1 MHARYARF
9 SQPHT
14 EANFTKSGRTSGG
27 ARFPRAR
34 VRARSWN
41 GIFQKVDAFRF
52 LGHRH
57 NSKTCFCG
65 SIMFRFFYCSRKK
78 MPKNHRHPLNVSC
91 CNIFGF
97 FLPFSQ
103 PKCIPIDTSESWVIS
118 SSIITLMACF
128 CIYFFVLSFF
138 ELHFL

>member
-34 VRARSWN
+34 SWN
-41 GIFQKVDAFRF
+41 GIFKKVDAFRF

-78 MPKNHRHPLNVSC
+78 KFLPKNHRHPLNVSC

-118 SSIITLMACF
+118 SSIITWHASVFTFLVF
-128 CIYFFVLSFF
+128 LFF
-138 ELHFL
+138 